1 MSYKNLAIS
10 FLSVAALA
18 ACSSGSDKVGSY
30 VASSDEAVLM
40 VQISS
45 VDKGQVKGAFSVVM
59 VDENG
64 KTTAATRPMS
74 GTIEGN
80 ALNLSVEN
88 GTGLSIVTGSVEDDG
103 LRLTFFGKGNSSQ
116 MMFAKSDAS
125 QFDKLANATRLYAV
139 SKQQENENVAA
150 TGARIEQRSKIQ
162 KSIDRLTD
170 SVFAKAHEVQEKGRK
185 LNVVIAGYGA
195 ANTRSAK
202 MQGARAATGSTS
214 PEAEY
219 RASQIDYQMGSISND
234 MENMHDQVHDY
245 MQSLNR
251 FMADTNSQASTLLAE
266 CQADKLLNC
275 ARLSTGWQSLQV
287 RHQQFRVDYDR
298 ENAAFK
304 RKQS

>member
-10 FLSVAALA
+10 VLSVAALA

-30 VASSDEAVLM
+30 VASSDEAALM

-162 KSIDRLTD
+162 KSIDRLTE
-170 SVFAKAHEVQEKGRK
+170 SVFAKAQEVQEKGRK
-185 LNVVIAGYGA
+185 LDFVIAGYSA

-202 MQGARAATGSTS
+202 MQGTRAAIGSTS
-214 PEAEY
+214 PEAGY
-219 RASQIDYQMGSISND
+219 RTSQIDYQIGSISND
-234 MENMHDQVHDY
+234 LENMHDQVHDY
-245 MQSLNR
+245 MQTLNR

-266 CQADKLLNC
+266 CQSDKLLNC
-275 ARLSTGWQSLQV
+275 ARLSTGLQSLQV
-287 RHQQFRVDYDR
+287 RHQQFRVGYDR

-304 RKQS
+304 RK

>member
-1 MSYKNLAIS
+1 
-10 FLSVAALA
+10 
-18 ACSSGSDKVGSY
+18 
-30 VASSDEAVLM
+30 M

-45 VDKGQVKGAFSVVM
+45 VDQGQVKGAFSVVM

-139 SKQQENENVAA
+139 SKHQENENVAA
-150 TGARIEQRSKIQ
+150 ISARIEQRSKIQ

-170 SVFAKAHEVQEKGRK
+170 SVFAKAQEVQEKGRK

-202 MQGARAATGSTS
+202 MQGARAAIGSTS

-251 FMADTNSQASTLLAE
+251 FMADTNSQASTFLAE
-266 CQADKLLNC
+266 CQADKMLNC
-275 ARLSTGWQSLQV
+275 ARLSTGWQSLQA

-298 ENAAFK
+298 ENASFK
-304 RKQS
+304 GKRS